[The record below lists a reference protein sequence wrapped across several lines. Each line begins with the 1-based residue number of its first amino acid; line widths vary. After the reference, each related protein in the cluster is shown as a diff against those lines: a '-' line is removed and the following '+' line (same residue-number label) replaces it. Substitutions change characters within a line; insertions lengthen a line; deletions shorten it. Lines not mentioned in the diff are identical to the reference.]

1 LKLVMQC
8 SNTQGGPTT
17 ATLKNLVITAHTEEI
32 DLPHCDLTDDDLS
45 SIKDFHSIRSLIV
58 G

>member
-1 LKLVMQC
+1 MQC